1 MNRLNRQRGMTM
13 WSLMFVLVVL
23 GFVVYMGILLF
34 PPYMADFK
42 VKSTLDNLAKQSDI
56 GSMSRDDI
64 ITSLDKRFD
73 IDNITHIDLK
83 KELRVEKRGPNRL
96 IMLDYEAEAPVF
108 GNLSVVLKFKHV
120 KQVKADN

>member
-13 WSLMFVLVVL
+13 WSLMFVLVVI
-23 GFVVYMGILLF
+23 GFVMYIGILLF

-56 GSMSRDDI
+56 GTMSRDDI

-73 IDNITHIDLK
+73 IDTITHINLKQDLK
-83 KELRVEKRGPNRL
+83 IEKRGPNRL
-96 IMLDYEAEAPVF
+96 IMIHYEVEVPVF
-108 GNLSVVLKFKHV
+108 SNVYVLLKFKHD
-120 KQVKADN
+120 KSVKADS